1 MMTGGA
7 GRICFP
13 HRENLYDFGANA
25 DAVPQE
31 ILIDAPALKA
41 LGCDYIFSRVE
52 ITNAS
57 QMQLRLVNAYQEDG
71 LPYTVYLYS
80 LE

>member
-1 MMTGGA
+1 MQGVSV
-7 GRICFP
+7 
-13 HRENLYDFGANA
+13 FGANA
-25 DAVPQE
+25 AAVPQE

-57 QMQLRLVNAYQEDG
+57 QMQLRLAGTYQDDEM
-71 LPYTVYLYS
+71 PYAVYLYS
-80 LE
+80 L